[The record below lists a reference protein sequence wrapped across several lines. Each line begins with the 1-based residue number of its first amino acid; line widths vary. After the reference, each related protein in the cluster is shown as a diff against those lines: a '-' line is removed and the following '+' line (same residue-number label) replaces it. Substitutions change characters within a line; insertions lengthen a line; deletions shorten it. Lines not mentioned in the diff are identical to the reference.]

1 MGTLQP
7 WGHQGDGDTGAVGT
21 PWGTVAVGT
30 LWAWR
35 HEWHGHGDTL
45 AMEHG
50 KAGRGQ
56 WPLGNGDHRDGAD
69 VERPR
74 GDDGHERHHWCARD
88 DEHRESRA

>member
-56 WPLGNGDHRDGAD
+56 WPLGNGDHRD
-69 VERPR
+69 VKRPR
-74 GDDGHERHHWCARD
+74 GKTTRGRWP
-88 DEHRESRA
+88 REVPLVCQGR

>member
-1 MGTLQP
+1 MGTEP

-30 LWAWR
+30 LWVWR

-56 WPLGNGDHRDGAD
+56 WPLGNGDHRD
-69 VERPR
+69 VKRPR
-74 GDDGHERHHWCARD
+74 GKTTRGRWP
-88 DEHRESRA
+88 REVPLVCQGR